1 MILSSEMHRP
11 SSAKLWQMPQPP
23 TVLPSVPGE
32 LRRTVPLLEQDTS
45 YLADSASILSLAR
58 TFSFISSTGIFS
70 PKIRI
75 VFETDK
81 CFLIIYIKLDIPFE
95 AFVVT
100 LQPIKKNR

>member
-11 SSAKLWQMPQPP
+11 SSAKLWQIPQPP

-58 TFSFISSTGIFS
+58 NVFVHIFD
-70 PKIRI
+70 KDI
-75 VFETDK
+75 FAKNTDS
-81 CFLIIYIKLDIPFE
+81 
-95 AFVVT
+95 V
-100 LQPIKKNR
+100 

>member
-11 SSAKLWQMPQPP
+11 SSAKLWQISQPP
-23 TVLPSVPGE
+23 TVLPSVPVE

-81 CFLIIYIKLDIPFE
+81 CFLIIYIKLDIPFRGFCCNF
-95 AFVVT
+95 AAD
-100 LQPIKKNR
+100 